1 MLFPELL
8 VALLESAG
16 KRLKFKH
23 ISIIELAKSCWRLK
37 LQLEIELYILI
48 DTKFDRKFLQIHRR
62 VMKHHHHPIRINRRT
77 ERLLYMLGYMATWNS
92 PNVWKMVMQ
101 PHADIPSQ
109 NWRENHKNTIWWW
122 SNDQSMEKKTKMH
135 GFADWLTGFRTWK
148 SPDTS
153 YFPWDSH
160 VFPRFSIGFPR
171 LSMGPRFSMGFSM
184 FSMGFSMFSMGFSK
198 VFYGFPGFSIGFY
211 MVLGWSVEDA
221 LRLMM
226 FLANPTTW
234 TDIQRSLA

>member
-1 MLFPELL
+1 MKQSICVEDGH
-8 VALLESAG
+8 AG
-16 KRLKFKH
+16 P
-23 ISIIELAKSCWRLK
+23 CWY
-37 LQLEIELYILI
+37 QG
-48 DTKFDRKFLQIHRR
+48 FCGGQ
-62 VMKHHHHPIRINRRT
+62 N
-77 ERLLYMLGYMATWNS
+77 G
-92 PNVWKMVMQ
+92 
-101 PHADIPSQ
+101 IPSQ

-135 GFADWLTGFRTWK
+135 GFADFRIWK

-153 YFPWDSH
+153 YFPCH
-160 VFPRFSIGFPR
+160 VFPRFSITFPR
-171 LSMGPRFSMGFSM
+171 LSMGPKFSMGFSSFLWVFQTFSMGFSGFSIGFSRFSMGFPR
-184 FSMGFSMFSMGFSK
+184 FSM
-198 VFYGFPGFSIGFY
+198 GFY